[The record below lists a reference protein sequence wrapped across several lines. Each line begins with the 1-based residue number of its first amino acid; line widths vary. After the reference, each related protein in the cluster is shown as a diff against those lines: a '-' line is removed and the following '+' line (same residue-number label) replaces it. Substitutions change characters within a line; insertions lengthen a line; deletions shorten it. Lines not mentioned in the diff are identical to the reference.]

1 MPQIQHDESLW
12 NLEQIMNDMK
22 QSVLFYEVM
31 NKTKMVFR
39 KLVAYKVGLNIWIF
53 KYLDNKS
60 HFLPFSSYL
69 VHIFLYLLMHKK

>member
-39 KLVAYKVGLNIWIF
+39 KLVAYKVGLNI
-53 KYLDNKS
+53 
-60 HFLPFSSYL
+60 
-69 VHIFLYLLMHKK
+69 